1 MAETAASP
9 SSALVA
15 VTERFDLA
23 KRLVKRVDGTNG
35 ADTADALAGITR
47 HTITPGETLLV
58 ATTDAELPAPG
69 YAADAGTLI
78 VDSSS
83 SQAVFRLSGEKAR
96 AVAAKGAAIDLDDRH
111 FPVTA
116 STVCRFGAYRVLL
129 HRAEA
134 DSYELHVD
142 RSLGEALRKHLLDL
156 GAEFGVTER

>member
-69 YAADAGTLI
+69 YDADAGTLI
-78 VDSSS
+78 VAGGLPA
-83 SQAVFRLSGEKAR
+83 QRR
-96 AVAAKGAAIDLDDRH
+96 KGAGRRREGGGDR
-111 FPVTA
+111 P
-116 STVCRFGAYRVLL
+116 R
-129 HRAEA
+129 
-134 DSYELHVD
+134 
-142 RSLGEALRKHLLDL
+142 
-156 GAEFGVTER
+156 